1 MPPSLNLQK
10 RAQIKLKHD
19 LEPFR
24 NAIVGAYGVLTW
36 EKQYY
41 AGIVFGAISFL
52 YLLLWYLDLSFIT
65 LFSLLTL
72 LAFFMDFVLP
82 MVSRLVCSGG
92 KWDGEQEA
100 KFEEVC
106 GQLYNIKSRIGEW
119 YDYLFKER
127 KPTLVV
133 IVISLGLLILAWIGA
148 IINNLLLMYCATV
161 LVALWP
167 GLNEKDVF
175 KSIIQKASKI
185 VNDKIQYG
193 KKKLQ

>member
-1 MPPSLNLQK
+1 MTTSQVDQK
-10 RAQIKLKHD
+10 RALIKLKHD

-24 NAIVGAYGVLTW
+24 NAIVSGYGVLTW

-41 AGIVFGAISFL
+41 AGVVFGAISIL
-52 YLLLWYLDLSFIT
+52 YLLLWYMDLSFIT
-65 LFSLLTL
+65 LFSLLAL
-72 LAFFMDFVLP
+72 LAFFMDFVIP
-82 MVSRLVCSGG
+82 MLSRLVTNGG
-92 KWDGEQEA
+92 NWDGEQEA

-106 GQLYNIKSRIGEW
+106 GQLYNIKSRTVEW

-127 KPTLVV
+127 KPTMVV
-133 IVISLGLLILAWIGA
+133 IIISVGLLALAWIGA

-161 LVALWP
+161 LVAMWP

-175 KSIIQKASKI
+175 KSLTQRASKI
-185 VNDKIQYG
+185 INEKIQYG

>member
-1 MPPSLNLQK
+1 NSALQK
-10 RAQIKLKHD
+10 RAQNKLKHD

-24 NAIVGAYGVLTW
+24 NAIVGAYGVFTW

-41 AGIVFGAISFL
+41 AGIIVGAITVI
-52 YLLLWYLDLSFIT
+52 YLLLWYMDLSFIT

-72 LAFFMDFVLP
+72 LAFFMDFVIPTL
-82 MVSRLVCSGG
+82 SRLLASGG

-106 GQLYNIKSRIGEW
+106 GQLYGIKTRLVEW
-119 YDYLFKER
+119 YDYMFKER

-133 IVISLGLLILAWIGA
+133 LVISFGLLALAWIGA

-161 LVALWP
+161 AVAMWP

-175 KSIIQKASKI
+175 KSITQKASKI
-185 VNDKIQYG
+185 INEKINYG

>member
-1 MPPSLNLQK
+1 MTTLQVDQVSKDIISNCIWYYNLPYNKCRHHEKNTKIKFQK

-41 AGIVFGAISFL
+41 AGVVFGAISIL

-65 LFSLLTL
+65 LFSLLAL
-72 LAFFMDFVLP
+72 LSFFMDFVIPVL
-82 MVSRLVCSGG
+82 SRLVSSGG

-106 GQLYNIKSRIGEW
+106 GQLYSIKSGIADW

-127 KPTLVV
+127 KPTLVRN
-133 IVISLGLLILAWIGA
+133 I
-148 IINNLLLMYCATV
+148 NLLA
-161 LVALWP
+161 
-167 GLNEKDVF
+167 
-175 KSIIQKASKI
+175 
-185 VNDKIQYG
+185 
-193 KKKLQ
+193 